1 MSHERNSVY
10 VVVILI
16 ALLGMLLSC
25 CWGMFGGFIAGG
37 WQARAV
43 ARRYARFESQRTPFP
58 PGWVMPEEG
67 EKPPSRSPRVAPTPE
82 SSIPPVEE
90 PSVTEVVPDAFWE
103 AGYSAGALL
112 LEVNAGSPAQKAGL
126 RRGDIIVAV
135 DGKALK
141 PEAILSDVI
150 KSYEPGD
157 KVKIDFWRREKD
169 RSVDVTLAENQENA
183 DQAYLG
189 VLFVPIPPPE
199 IAEEDD

>member
-16 ALLGMLLSC
+16 ALLGVLLSC
-25 CWGMFGGFIAGG
+25 CCGMFGGYMAGG
-37 WQARAV
+37 WQARTV
-43 ARRYARFESQRTPFP
+43 VWRHARFESQRTPYSP
-58 PGWVMPEEG
+58 EWVMPEEG
-67 EKPPSRSPRVAPTPE
+67 EKPPSRSPLVAPTPE
-82 SSIPPVEE
+82 SGIPPMEG
-90 PSVTEVVPDAFWE
+90 PSLNEVVPDAFWE

-169 RSVDVTLAENQENA
+169 RSVDVTLAENPEKS

-199 IAEEDD
+199 MVEEYD